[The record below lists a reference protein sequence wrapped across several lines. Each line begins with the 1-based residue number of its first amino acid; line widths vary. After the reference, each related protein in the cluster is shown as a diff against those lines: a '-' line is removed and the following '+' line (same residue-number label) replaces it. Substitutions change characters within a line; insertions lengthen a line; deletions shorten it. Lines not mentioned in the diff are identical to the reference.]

1 MSATGNLHRRRG
13 RQNKVGHN
21 TSVLEWTSGFGKC
34 TQNRRSRTSG
44 EFGGLSRYD
53 PQPPRHRQ
61 TVQSTVS
68 RRFGFVNESWE
79 SENSQFSFWNRWLTA
94 HDISWRTRMSRVN
107 PNKGG
112 RGRQRDVQRNRSSSG
127 RAGQTPTERA
137 AGPNVA
143 RWRRLSSQPSRR
155 AAVSSLALLTLTS
168 SHRLVQ
174 SHLPMWSSLRR
185 PWPSSS
191 YVRRGWRAWETE
203 RRVGVRRRT
212 GKQGDASR
220 RT

>member
-1 MSATGNLHRRRG
+1 MFATGDWRRRRG

-61 TVQSTVS
+61 TVQSRVS

-79 SENSQFSFWNRWLTA
+79 SDSSQFSLWNRWLTA
-94 HDISWRTRMSRVN
+94 HDISLRTRMSRVN
-107 PNKGG
+107 PDKGG
-112 RGRQRDVQRNRSSSG
+112 RGRQRDAQRNRFSSG

-143 RWRRLSSQPSRR
+143 RWRRLSSQPSLP
-155 AAVSSLALLTLTS
+155 AVC
-168 SHRLVQ
+168 V
-174 SHLPMWSSLRR
+174 
-185 PWPSSS
+185 
-191 YVRRGWRAWETE
+191 
-203 RRVGVRRRT
+203 
-212 GKQGDASR
+212 
-220 RT
+220 